1 MPLLNHSFKGLN
13 MIIMVFLY
21 FSDTQVRVKAILKR
35 AIEFHPWGEKVACWV
50 SEYFK
55 EEDIF
60 A

>member
-1 MPLLNHSFKGLN
+1 
-13 MIIMVFLY
+13 MVFLY